1 VICARK
7 KEPKNSTCIVQKAAG
22 TTETRQISMNVNLT
36 MVNAKTASVST
47 QTAAIDATVTR
58 AIKSQQFQMFV

>member
-1 VICARK
+1 
-7 KEPKNSTCIVQKAAG
+7 
-22 TTETRQISMNVNLT
+22 MNVNLT